1 MKYVIKFS
9 KQGYIKFISHLDM
22 IRLFNRA
29 FKKTGL
35 HLEHSQ
41 GFNPHP
47 KMTFGQPLS
56 LGHTSIGEIIEI
68 ETKDEFEPS
77 EVMERLQNVMPVGIE
92 ILSCEYA
99 PEGSKGIAG
108 SITHAEYDITFNTPL
123 VKPEMIKE
131 FLQQK
136 EIITLKKQKKKK
148 EMKEV
153 NIKPMI
159 RKVTIKKG
167 NDKVIMTTTVDCGSA
182 SNLNP
187 DLIVKSFLAFA
198 GIDFDPDNVEIQRN
212 YIG

>member
-99 PEGSKGIAG
+99 TEGSKGIAG

-167 NDKVIMTTTVDCGSA
+167 NDKVIMTTIVDCGSA

>member
-29 FKKTGL
+29 FKKTGI

-68 ETKDEFEPS
+68 ETRADFEPA
-77 EVMERLQNVMPVGIE
+77 EIQEKLQAAMPVGID
-92 ILSCEYA
+92 ILSCEFA
-99 PEGSKGIAG
+99 PAGSKGIAG
-108 SITHAEYDITFNTPL
+108 SITHAEYDICFNSDEITSD
-123 VKPEMIKE
+123 MIKDY
-131 FLQQK
+131 LKQK
-136 EIITLKKQKKKK
+136 EIIALKKQKKKK
-148 EMKEV
+148 ELKEV

-159 RKVTIKKG
+159 RKVAFKKG
-167 NDKVIMTTTVDCGSA
+167 DNKIIMTTTVDCGSA

-187 DLIVKSFLAFA
+187 DLIVKSFLEFSKV
-198 GIDFDPDNVEIQRN
+198 DLEPENVEIQRN
-212 YIG
+212 FFG

>member
-29 FKKTGL
+29 FKKTGI

-68 ETKDEFEPS
+68 ETKAKFEPS
-77 EVMERLQNVMPVGIE
+77 EIQQKLQDAMPVGID

-108 SITHAEYDITFNTPL
+108 SIRPGY
-123 VKPEMIKE
+123 
-131 FLQQK
+131 
-136 EIITLKKQKKKK
+136 
-148 EMKEV
+148 
-153 NIKPMI
+153 
-159 RKVTIKKG
+159 
-167 NDKVIMTTTVDCGSA
+167 
-182 SNLNP
+182 
-187 DLIVKSFLAFA
+187 
-198 GIDFDPDNVEIQRN
+198 
-212 YIG
+212 Y

>member
-123 VKPEMIKE
+123 AKPEMIKE

-167 NDKVIMTTTVDCGSA
+167 NDKVIMTTIVDCGSA

>member
-167 NDKVIMTTTVDCGSA
+167 NDKVIMTTIVDCGSA